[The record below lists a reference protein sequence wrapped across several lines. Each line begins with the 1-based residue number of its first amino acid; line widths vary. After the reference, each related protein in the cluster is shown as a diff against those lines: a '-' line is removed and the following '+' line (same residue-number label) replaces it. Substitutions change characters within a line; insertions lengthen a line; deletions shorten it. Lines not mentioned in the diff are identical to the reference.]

1 MKRRLITTYK
11 GIDIYTEKGN
21 LVRFTLDG
29 LQFIVESL
37 DYAQSFIDERE
48 RYTEEGDEE

>member
-1 MKRRLITTYK
+1 MKRKLITTYK

-29 LQFIVESL
+29 VAFIVESL
-37 DYAQSFIDERE
+37 DYAQTFIDEYE
-48 RYTEEGDEE
+48 RYTDVGL